1 MAHAPHAPGRPLSS
15 ALQSRAPLAATFH
28 ISLRHVSHALPDG
41 RMLLEDASHD
51 FTVRATASSAAT
63 ARARRC
69 CCDCCS
75 ANCLRNPA
83 ASSVADAS
91 PPCRSPCPPARASRW
106 RMWRA

>member
-1 MAHAPHAPGRPLSS
+1 MAQPTHRGGPFLCPDPLRRFSIS
-15 ALQSRAPLAATFH
+15 ACAT
-28 ISLRHVSHALPDG
+28 SAMLPDG

-51 FTVRATASSAAT
+51 FAWRATAH
-63 ARARRC
+63 RPQRRGRC

-91 PPCRSPCPPARASRW
+91 PPCRSPRPPARGVPLADV
-106 RMWRA
+106 AG